1 MKYEKK
7 NPLILIVEDDIRTAE
22 MLRLGLSARGFD
34 SVVAYDGY
42 EALLCIEKQIPDVVL
57 LDLCLPGGMD
67 GLDLCRRI
75 KTEYT
80 NTFIPVIFLTAMDD
94 VKSKVDGLD
103 AGADDYITKPYDF
116 LEVIARLKSM
126 LRIKQLQDELVIK
139 NKNLEELNALKDDFL
154 SVCSHDLRN
163 IVMPITEAS
172 ALIRDNVI
180 PHSTGKFADIIH
192 RQSKKMVHLLN
203 TLLTSLKSDRGDLV
217 LSLENVDVIKYL
229 EQYVDDCVL
238 VQNIQDVEVNLEIKK
253 RFRRW
258 KFDPAKIDEVLT
270 NLVSNAQK
278 FVPAGGKIT
287 LLLDGFRKG
296 GVDYMVMG
304 VKDTGEG
311 IPEDKLQH
319 IFDKYVTS
327 NSGKRGIDM
336 GLGLAICKSIVE
348 KHGGFI
354 WAESVVGIGSTFYF
368 ALPEVKTAVSA
379 DERISGS
386 IPGVIYE
393 KYN

>member
-1 MKYEKK
+1 MSHEKK
-7 NPLILIVEDDIRTAE
+7 NPLILVVEDDIRTAE
-22 MLRLGLSARGFD
+22 MLRLGLSSRGFD
-34 SVVAYDGY
+34 SLIAYDAY
-42 EALLCIEKQIPDVVL
+42 EALLFIEKQIPDVVL

-75 KTEYT
+75 KTEYAS
-80 NTFIPVIFLTAMDD
+80 TFIPVIFLTAMDD

-116 LEVIARLKSM
+116 MEVVARLKSM

-139 NKNLEELNALKDDFL
+139 NKNLEELNELKDEFL

-203 TLLTSLKSDRGDLV
+203 SLLTSLRSDRGDIT
-217 LSLENVDVIKYL
+217 LSMERVNVTKYL

-238 VQNIQDVEVNLEIKK
+238 VQNIQEVEVNLEIKK
-253 RFRRW
+253 RIKHW
-258 KFDPAKIDEVLT
+258 QFDPAKIDEVLT
-270 NLVSNAQK
+270 NLVSNALK

-287 LLLDGFRKG
+287 LLLDGFRKD
-296 GVDYMVMG
+296 GVDYLVMG

-311 IPEDKLQH
+311 IPEDKLH
-319 IFDKYVTS
+319 SIFEKYVTS
-327 NSGKRGIDM
+327 NSGNRGLDM
-336 GLGLAICKSIVE
+336 GLGLAICKSIIE
-348 KHGGFI
+348 QHEGFI
-354 WAESVVGIGSTFYF
+354 WAESTIGVGSTFYF
-368 ALPEVKTAVSA
+368 ALPEVKTSRSSNDRLAGG
-379 DERISGS
+379 ISK
-386 IPGVIYE
+386 VALE
-393 KYN
+393 EYN